1 MKTKNIFSIFFFL
14 ISISTFCQ
22 LSNNENLYKDYL
34 LELKKQKVDT
44 ICVFEDY
51 SIGSNKTFDDTVTDF
66 CIYDSNYYP
75 TYIFWKQNDKTLF
88 TIKDNCF
95 EYSVIEIDA
104 EKVWKKYFE
113 NKKLIN
119 AEQVKNFQFIE
130 INKRKKRILNTMIDH
145 SHHQNF
151 RIIINNQ
158 IVEKRF
164 DDFDLQ
170 KSDDNEQININ
181 YKHNINLQSKILVD
195 LISNLILSNE
205 SLLTKSKKN

>member
-1 MKTKNIFSIFFFL
+1 
-14 ISISTFCQ
+14 
-22 LSNNENLYKDYL
+22 
-34 LELKKQKVDT
+34 
-44 ICVFEDY
+44 
-51 SIGSNKTFDDTVTDF
+51 
-66 CIYDSNYYP
+66 
-75 TYIFWKQNDKTLF
+75 
-88 TIKDNCF
+88 
-95 EYSVIEIDA
+95 
-104 EKVWKKYFE
+104 
-113 NKKLIN
+113 
-119 AEQVKNFQFIE
+119 
-130 INKRKKRILNTMIDH
+130 MIDH